1 VALWTTAGLA
11 GVGCAYI
18 CGTFLLSAREMELI
32 HPDQIQLNG
41 NHYVDAVSVKEIFK
55 ADRNHSVLRIP
66 LDQRRRQIE
75 ELPWVAHATVLRALP
90 NTLMIHITER
100 TPVAFLREG
109 STLSLVDI
117 SGVIL
122 QKPLRDNFHFPVVKG
137 ISGDTPL
144 DDREERMHLFA
155 GFMQGVESAHPG
167 ASNEVSEVD
176 LSDQHD
182 VVATITGVQPDFVNS
197 AIPIADSS
205 APVLVHFGDGNFEA
219 KYRTLVEKIGEV
231 RAKVGPLDSVD
242 LRFDG
247 ELIANPEIAAVPP
260 QAAPKARSA
269 RHSH

>member
-1 VALWTTAGLA
+1 
-11 GVGCAYI
+11 
-18 CGTFLLSAREMELI
+18 
-32 HPDQIQLNG
+32 
-41 NHYVDAVSVKEIFK
+41 
-55 ADRNHSVLRIP
+55 DRNHSVLRIP